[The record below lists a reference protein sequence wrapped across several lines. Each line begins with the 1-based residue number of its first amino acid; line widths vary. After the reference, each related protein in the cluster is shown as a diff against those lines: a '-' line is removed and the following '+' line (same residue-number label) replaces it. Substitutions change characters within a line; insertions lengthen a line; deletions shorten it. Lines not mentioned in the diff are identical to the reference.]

1 MATGFFRYN
10 PIFLSA
16 AKKESKV
23 PSPYNLSFPDLPKIR
38 FFRAYSFLWNTRR
51 SYPPKRGLASRL
63 LLLFKTKIPP
73 DVFNNIYK
81 TSRYSLL
88 RCSAAKSALFISE
101 NVLIDSCITQ
111 TMHIR
116 VVA

>member
-38 FFRAYSFLWNTRR
+38 LFRAYSFIVEYEEILSSQKR
-51 SYPPKRGLASRL
+51 SG
-63 LLLFKTKIPP
+63 
-73 DVFNNIYK
+73 
-81 TSRYSLL
+81 
-88 RCSAAKSALFISE
+88 
-101 NVLIDSCITQ
+101 
-111 TMHIR
+111 
-116 VVA
+116 